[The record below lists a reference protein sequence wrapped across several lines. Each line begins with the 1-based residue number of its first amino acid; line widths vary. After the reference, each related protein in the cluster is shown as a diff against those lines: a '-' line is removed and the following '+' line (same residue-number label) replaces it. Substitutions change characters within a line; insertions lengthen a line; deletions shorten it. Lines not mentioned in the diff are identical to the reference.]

1 MFTKEDRFFQIVNY
15 LMENRKIYNQSD
27 LANLLCI
34 DKSYIT
40 NIKNGKKPV
49 TDTIA
54 DKLVETFPETNREWL
69 MDGKGQMLNVPDADA
84 PSPACGGRS
93 AALIP
98 LIPIEAVAGFGTE
111 ENGGVRCEE
120 CDRYLVPDFDR
131 LGAEFLIRVS
141 GSSMYPKY
149 SNGDV
154 LACRK
159 VREILFYQWG
169 KIYVVDSSQGALVK
183 RIFEDSS
190 NLDNV
195 LCVSENRE
203 KYPPFSIPKSDIRSL
218 SVVVGVVRME

>member
-98 LIPIEAVAGFGTE
+98 LIPIEAVAGFRTE
-111 ENGGVRCEE
+111 ENRGVRCESATGTWS
-120 CDRYLVPDFDR
+120 DFDR
-131 LGAEFLIRVS
+131 LGRSSSS
-141 GSSMYPKY
+141 GQRIVDASTATERAGVQEGE
-149 SNGDV
+149 GDTV
-154 LACRK
+154 LPVGQDLCRGQFA
-159 VREILFYQWG
+159 R
-169 KIYVVDSSQGALVK
+169 GAGQ

-190 NLDNV
+190 NPTT
-195 LCVSENRE
+195 SSRE
-203 KYPPFSIPKSDIRSL
+203 REQEKCSVQHPKSDIQGL
-218 SVVVGVVRME
+218 SVVVGVVRMK